1 MCELF
6 CLTARHPTRATFSLD
21 TFARRGTPGGSV
33 NIDGWGIALHDG
45 RAVRLYKEPEPAGES
60 AWLAFV
66 GQRHPAS
73 RIIVSHIRRATIGPI
88 TLANTQPFSREL
100 GARTHVFA
108 HNGHL
113 EGLAGRYRNGERF
126 RPVGDTDSELAFC
139 VLADRLAPLWRGDDV
154 PALERRFEIVAR
166 FADELRALGPANFI
180 YSDGDAVFAQGDRR
194 TQASGRVEPPGLWL
208 LHRACASD
216 RDGLQGHGVTIE
228 ATGGAQE
235 ITLLA
240 SVPLTD
246 EGWRALDEGELVAVR
261 DGQVVATRR
270 APAFA

>member
-21 TFARRGTPGGSV
+21 IFARRGTPGGSINV
-33 NIDGWGIALHDG
+33 DGWGIALHDG

-73 RIIVSHIRRATIGPI
+73 RIIMSHIRRATVGAI
-88 TLANTQPFSREL
+88 TFANTQPFVREL
-100 GARTHVFA
+100 GGRMHAFE

-113 EGLAGRYRNGERF
+113 NGIASRYAAPEHF
-126 RPVGDTDSELAFC
+126 RLIGDTDSELAFC
-139 VLADRLAPLWRGDDV
+139 VLADRMAPLWRAGNV
-154 PALERRFEIVAR
+154 PALERRFDVVGQ
-166 FADELRALGPANFI
+166 FAEEMRALGPANFL
-180 YSDGDAVFAQGDRR
+180 YSDGDAVFGHGDRR
-194 TQASGRVEPPGLWL
+194 TQSSGRVEPPGLWL
-208 LHRACASD
+208 LHRACTFD

-235 ITLLA
+235 ITMLA

-246 EGWRALDEGELVAVR
+246 EGWRPLDEGEVVAVR
-261 DGQVVATRR
+261 EGQVVAARR
-270 APAFA
+270 SPAFA